1 MVLRETWS
9 YIRNFV
15 KDPKVG
21 AITPCSRHT
30 VKRLCQKLPFD
41 SVETLVEFG
50 PGSGVFTRYLLGQM
64 PADAKLIAIEVN
76 ESFVSRLRP
85 LANQDTRLHVYHD
98 QVENL
103 RAVLED
109 EHVEQVDGVVSGI
122 PFSMIPPEA
131 KQQILAETYRL
142 LKPGGQFLAYQ
153 TSYALVPKLKAYF
166 DEVNKDLEPRNL
178 PPMYLME
185 AKKAKPRVEQ
195 HDKS

>member
-21 AITPCSRHT
+21 SITPCSRHT
-30 VKRLCQKLPFD
+30 VKRLCQKLPLD
-41 SVETLVEFG
+41 SIETLVEFG
-50 PGSGVFTRYLLGQM
+50 PGSGVFTRYLLDHM
-64 PADAKLIAIEVN
+64 PANAKLIAIEVN
-76 ESFVSRLRP
+76 ESFVRKLRP
-85 LANQDTRLHVYHD
+85 LAEQDARLQVYHD

-103 RAVLED
+103 GAVLED
-109 EHVEQVDGVVSGI
+109 EQVEQVDGVVSGI
-122 PFSMIPPEA
+122 PFSMIPLEA
-131 KQQILAETYRL
+131 KKQILAETYRL

-166 DEVNKDLEPRNL
+166 DTVKKDLEPRNL

-185 AKKAKPRVEQ
+185 AKKGK
-195 HDKS
+195 H